1 MAARFTDKACK
12 KISLLL
18 DPSCLDLCLI
28 HVGEVTVVGA
38 KGNLGRFI
46 NNCRLTEKDQESIY
60 DYNYVRVFAA
70 AAAKKCYCKSGI
82 ATAFFSESNASLAR
96 QLAELMQE
104 ANQRVKLKSSCRT
117 PTARFSMRSVG
128 DRSLTSRLPLIWNR
142 LSAALSL
149 SHPSIWLAE
158 LYIAVGVWNIVKL
171 EESDEDLGRH
181 IHNDDK
187 DVFRKMIRVCEPDAD
202 TQKACVLLEEMIDH
216 QV

>member
-1 MAARFTDKACK
+1 FADSQTRKAYK

-18 DPSCLDLCLI
+18 DPSFLDLCLI

-46 NNCRLTEKDQESIY
+46 NNCRLTE
-60 DYNYVRVFAA
+60 
-70 AAAKKCYCKSGI
+70 
-82 ATAFFSESNASLAR
+82 SESNASLAR

-104 ANQRVKLKSSCRT
+104 ANQEV
-117 PTARFSMRSVG
+117 P
-128 DRSLTSRLPLIWNR
+128 DWLTRYASRA
-142 LSAALSL
+142 SFGG
-149 SHPSIWLAE
+149 E

>member
-1 MAARFTDKACK
+1 FADSQTRKAYK

-18 DPSCLDLCLI
+18 DPSFLDLCLI

-46 NNCRLTEKDQESIY
+46 NNCRLTEK
-60 DYNYVRVFAA
+60 
-70 AAAKKCYCKSGI
+70 
-82 ATAFFSESNASLAR
+82 SNASLAR

-104 ANQRVKLKSSCRT
+104 ANQEV
-117 PTARFSMRSVG
+117 P
-128 DRSLTSRLPLIWNR
+128 DWLTRYASRASFGGGKKRIIYCCGCL
-142 LSAALSL
+142 
-149 SHPSIWLAE
+149 
-158 LYIAVGVWNIVKL
+158 KL

-202 TQKACVLLEEMIDH
+202 TQTR
-216 QV
+216 

>member
-1 MAARFTDKACK
+1 MQAA
-12 KISLLL
+12 L
-18 DPSCLDLCLI
+18 
-28 HVGEVTVVGA
+28 
-38 KGNLGRFI
+38 
-46 NNCRLTEKDQESIY
+46 
-60 DYNYVRVFAA
+60 
-70 AAAKKCYCKSGI
+70 
-82 ATAFFSESNASLAR
+82 
-96 QLAELMQE
+96 
-104 ANQRVKLKSSCRT
+104 
-117 PTARFSMRSVG
+117 RSV
-128 DRSLTSRLPLIWNR
+128 SIVTSRLPLIWNR